1 MLLQNNDPIFH
12 AKNIESQE
20 ASRRHQSASKCSK
33 EWASFFCKFDVHL
46 LCWPEPL
53 TPWPCFGVELLFARD
68 NWTSRVDNN
77 LQHRGWNNLFISC
90 KYLSKFSF
98 GPHTHTLSKKM
109 QKTNKRCVKLCTTG
123 TWWWSRVRSAC
134 SLSVVNFRKVLVTNV
149 LTKLVQI
156 VYRLEIC
163 LRYNST
169 VTIYIGR
176 RFWYNDWPLADESFN
191 NSPGVNPTF

>member
-1 MLLQNNDPIFH
+1 MTFTY
-12 AKNIESQE
+12 
-20 ASRRHQSASKCSK
+20 
-33 EWASFFCKFDVHL
+33 FVG
-46 LCWPEPL
+46 L
-53 TPWPCFGVELLFARD
+53 TPWPCFGVELLFAGD

-77 LQHRGWNNLFISC
+77 LQHRGWTNLFISC
-90 KYLSKFSF
+90 NYLSKFSF

-176 RFWYNDWPLADESFN
+176 KFWYNDWTLAMKALTIHQVSILLFRRIFISSHISTCTEPMPKHVF
-191 NSPGVNPTF
+191 GLF